1 MNKLTELT
9 LSVFI
14 ILLLSIKICISQY
27 SMAESSTDQSLPV
40 ELVSFLVQQ
49 DEFAVLL
56 NWKTASELD
65 NVGFYI
71 ERQTSLN
78 FSFIEIADYQSDPR
92 LIGQGNSTQLHDY
105 HFVDF
110 IEKEGRYTYRLY
122 QVDSNGERNLI
133 ATESIDVKFSTIK
146 NFSLI
151 GIYPNPF
158 NSSTQIE
165 FYLPESFKSE
175 IKIYNIS
182 GQKVDEISPGILTSG
197 IQKIRWDASSHP
209 AGFYFLTLRFK
220 SVQITQ
226 KVLYLK

>member
-27 SMAESSTDQSLPV
+27 SMAESSADQSLPV

-49 DEFAVLL
+49 DGFAVLL

-92 LIGQGNSTQLHDY
+92 LLGQGNSTQLHDY
-105 HFVDF
+105 HFV
-110 IEKEGRYTYRLY
+110 L
-122 QVDSNGERNLI
+122 
-133 ATESIDVKFSTIK
+133 
-146 NFSLI
+146 
-151 GIYPNPF
+151 
-158 NSSTQIE
+158 
-165 FYLPESFKSE
+165 
-175 IKIYNIS
+175 
-182 GQKVDEISPGILTSG
+182 
-197 IQKIRWDASSHP
+197 
-209 AGFYFLTLRFK
+209 
-220 SVQITQ
+220 
-226 KVLYLK
+226 